1 MMYILLLYIRQIP
14 ILSIQIFKG
23 IFEDAININFDLND
37 FALMLKGQT
46 ILKSKILKSHSITQ
60 LLKISFESNC
70 GFFG

>member
-46 ILKSKILKSHSITQ
+46 ILKSKILKS
-60 LLKISFESNC
+60 
-70 GFFG
+70 